1 VSALG
6 QAFQELLAALDRTE
20 TAFVVVGSVAS
31 GAHGLARLTNDID
44 IVVDL
49 PADRVS
55 TLCDELGHGFYADA
69 AMISCAVAAG
79 RSFNVIHLASAYKF
93 DLFPVGGDAFGR
105 SEIARRELTAG
116 SFAGL
121 ENIEFPVASPE
132 DTVLAKLL
140 WFRKGGEVSDR
151 QWSDIL
157 GIVEVQADRLD
168 LAYLRKWAET
178 LGVSELLNRVLP
190 GPPKNSRQG
199 GGLG

>member
-1 VSALG
+1 VTALG
-6 QAFQELLAALDRTE
+6 QAFQELLAALDRIE

-49 PADRVS
+49 PAERVPA
-55 TLCDELGHGFYADA
+55 LCEELGAAFYADA
-69 AMISCAVAAG
+69 AMASSAVASG
-79 RSFNVIHLASAYKF
+79 RPFNIIHLATAYKF
-93 DLFPVGGDAFGR
+93 DLFPVGNDGFGR
-105 SEIARRELTAG
+105 SEIARREFTAG
-116 SFAGL
+116 SVAGL

-132 DTVLAKLL
+132 DTILAKLA

-157 GIVEVQADRLD
+157 GIAEVQAGRLD

-178 LGVSELLNRVLP
+178 LGVSQLLDRVLQRP
-190 GPPKNSRQG
+190 SKNS
-199 GGLG
+199 

>member
-1 VSALG
+1 MTALA
-6 QAFQELLAALDRTE
+6 QAFQEVLAALDRTG
-20 TAFVVVGSVAS
+20 TPFVVVGSVAS

-49 PADRVS
+49 SAERVS
-55 TLCDELGHGFYADA
+55 LLCEELGAAFYADA
-69 AMISCAVAAG
+69 ATISAAVAAG

-105 SEIARRELTAG
+105 SEIARREFTAG
-116 SFAGL
+116 SATGI

-132 DTVLAKLL
+132 DTILARLV

-151 QWSDIL
+151 QWTDIL

-168 LAYLRKWAET
+168 LAYLKKWAAT
-178 LGVSELLNRVLP
+178 LDVSELLDRALP
-190 GPPKNSRQG
+190 GKIGRSGSR
-199 GGLG
+199 